1 MVYEM
6 ISSLSNQIH
15 LLIIS
20 ILIFIMSYI
29 STAIAIPA
37 KYICLGE
44 TNNLGIIF
52 DTKLKKVVVGNNKP
66 KKYWGESIY
75 RFWHSAKGYNVYE
88 YTFKYSYNKLSGEL
102 KVKSHHMVTSENKW
116 FDYKCSITK

>member
-1 MVYEM
+1 M
-6 ISSLSNQIH
+6 ISSSSNQIH

-20 ILIFIMSYI
+20 ILICIISYI
-29 STAIAIPA
+29 STAIAFPV

-44 TNNLGIIF
+44 TNNLDIIF